1 MKKKEIKNL
10 GRILALLGAL
20 VCLIFGDLYILGT
33 PIAFASWYIIPGLT
47 GLVYGILLIILS
59 LVVFAS
65 YGMIDISLKFKVSWI
80 VILIV
85 GIVAWILGG
94 DLGAILIIISGI
106 VYLIA
111 EL

>member
-1 MKKKEIKNL
+1 MKKKEIKNI

-20 VCLIFGDLYILGT
+20 VCLIWGILDIVSVA
-33 PIAFASWYIIPGLT
+33 PHFAQFYVIPGLT
-47 GLVYGILLIILS
+47 SIILGILLIILS

-65 YGMIDISLKFKVSWI
+65 YGFVDISLKFKVSWLM
-80 VILIV
+80 ILII
-85 GIVAWILGG
+85 GIVAYILGG
-94 DLGAILIIISGI
+94 DLGALLLILSAI